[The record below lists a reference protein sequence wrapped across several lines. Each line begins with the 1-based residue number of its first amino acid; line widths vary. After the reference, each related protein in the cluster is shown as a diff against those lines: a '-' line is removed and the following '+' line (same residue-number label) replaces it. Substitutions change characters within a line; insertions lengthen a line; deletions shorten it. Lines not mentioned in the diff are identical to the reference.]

1 MLLPLSFSVN
11 PAIRL
16 SIGALPGPMGMMNY
30 GAMRIVRTNIGDK
43 RVQRALLGF
52 FLFALPLL
60 SPATLHA
67 AERRLQIG
75 FVSFVPGV
83 APLWVASDRRF
94 FAQEGLDPELVFIGT
109 APTMV
114 ASLMARET
122 PLALTAGT
130 AVMSAIA
137 GGAPLKILA
146 TFTNWL
152 TVDLVARPGIVR
164 AEDLRDKRI
173 GVQSIGGGIWM
184 QALLA
189 LERLGLE
196 PARDRL
202 HLQVIGPQAQLAK
215 ALEAGAIDATV
226 LPPAFSRPLKARG
239 FPILLEVRNTSIP
252 LTVNSLI
259 ALKETAEQSPQLIEA
274 ALRGLLR
281 ALVFIHQPGNRD
293 AVIQILQQRMR
304 VERAAAEEAYLEALE
319 TLDRKPYPSLDGL
332 SNIRRMLA
340 RANPKAAAIRLEDAA
355 DTRALRRLD
364 ESGFIDALYG
374 APAGGR

>member
-1 MLLPLSFSVN
+1 M
-11 PAIRL
+11 R
-16 SIGALPGPMGMMNY
+16 MMND
-30 GAMRIVRTNIGDK
+30 GAMRIVRTKVADK
-43 RVQRALLGF
+43 RVKLWLFQRVLLGN
-52 FLFALPLL
+52 FLFVLPLI
-60 SPATLHA
+60 SSGILHA
-67 AERRLQIG
+67 AERRLQVG

-152 TVDLVARPGIVR
+152 TVDLVARPGIFR
-164 AEDLRDKRI
+164 PEDLRDKRI

-189 LERLGLE
+189 LERIGLE
-196 PARDRL
+196 PPRDRL
-202 HLQVIGPQAQLAK
+202 RLQVIGPQGQLAK

-226 LPPAFSRPLKARG
+226 LPPAFSQPLKARG

-259 ALKETAEQSPQLIEA
+259 ALKETAEQSPQLLEA
-274 ALRGLLR
+274 VLKGLLR
-281 ALVFIHQPGNRD
+281 ALVFIHHTANRE
-293 AVIQILQQRMR
+293 AVIQILQRRMR

-340 RANPKAAAIRLEDAA
+340 RANPKAAAIRLEDVA

-364 ESGFIDALYG
+364 QSGFIDGLYG
-374 APAGGR
+374 APGGAR

>member
-1 MLLPLSFSVN
+1 
-11 PAIRL
+11 
-16 SIGALPGPMGMMNY
+16 MGMMNY

-43 RVQRALLGF
+43 RVQRSLLGF

-60 SPATLHA
+60 SPATLNA

-75 FVSFVPGV
+75 FVSFVPSV

-114 ASLMARET
+114 ASLMARQT

-152 TVDLVARPGIVR
+152 MVDLVARPGIVR

-189 LERLGLE
+189 LERLGLD
-196 PARDRL
+196 PLRDRL

-215 ALEAGAIDATV
+215 ALEAGVIDATV

-239 FPILLEVRNTSIP
+239 FPVLLEVRNTSIP

-259 ALKETAEQSPQLIEA
+259 ALRETAEQSPQLVEA

-281 ALVFIHQPGNRD
+281 ALVFIHRPANRE
-293 AVIQILQQRMR
+293 AVIQVLQQRMR

-340 RANPKAAAIRLEDAA
+340 RANPKAAAIRLEDVA

-374 APAGGR
+374 AGASGR

>member
-1 MLLPLSFSVN
+1 MFLPDGLRRKSTDC
-11 PAIRL
+11 L
-16 SIGALPGPMGMMNY
+16 TGAHRPS
-30 GAMRIVRTNIGDK
+30 RCW
-43 RVQRALLGF
+43 LLGF
-52 FLFALPLL
+52 ICCAWLL
-60 SPATLHA
+60 WPASISYPA
-67 AERRLQIG
+67 SSQRLQIG

-137 GGAPLKILA
+137 GGAPLKILS

-152 TVDLVARPGIVR
+152 TVDLIARPGIVR
-164 AEDLRDKRI
+164 AEELRDKRI

-189 LERLGLE
+189 LERLGLDS
-196 PARDRL
+196 ARDRL
-202 HLQVIGPQAQLAK
+202 QLQVIGPQAQLAK
-215 ALEAGAIDATV
+215 ALEAGVIDATV
-226 LPPAFSRPLKARG
+226 LPPAFSRPLKAHG
-239 FPILLEVRNTSIP
+239 FPVLLEVRNTSIP

-259 ALKETAEQSPQLIEA
+259 ALRETAEQSPQLIEA

-281 ALVFIHQPGNRD
+281 ALTFIHRTGNRE

-304 VERAAAEEAYLEALE
+304 VERTAAEEAYVEALE

-340 RANPKAAAIRLEDAA
+340 RANPKAAAIRLEDVA

-364 ESGFIDALYG
+364 ESGFIDGLYRSSTS
-374 APAGGR
+374 GR

>member
-1 MLLPLSFSVN
+1 
-11 PAIRL
+11 
-16 SIGALPGPMGMMNY
+16 MMNH
-30 GAMRIVRTNIGDK
+30 GAMRIIRTEVAKK
-43 RVQRALLGF
+43 RVQPQLVHKGLLVF
-52 FLFALPLL
+52 FLFALPFL
-60 SPATLHA
+60 SSGILQA

-94 FAQEGLDPELVFIGT
+94 FSQEGLDPELVFIGT

-152 TVDLVARPGIVR
+152 TVDLIARPGIAR
-164 AEDLRDKRI
+164 PEDLRDKRI

-184 QALLA
+184 QALLS
-189 LERLGLE
+189 LERIGLE

-215 ALEAGAIDATV
+215 ALEAGVIDATV

-239 FPILLEVRNTSIP
+239 FPLLLEVRNTSIP

-259 ALKETAEQSPQLIEA
+259 ALRETAEQSPQLVEA

-281 ALVFIHQPGNRD
+281 ALVFIHRPANRE

-304 VERAAAEEAYLEALE
+304 VERNAAEEAYGEALE

-340 RANPKAAAIRLEDAA
+340 RANPKAAAIRLEDVA
-355 DTRALRRLD
+355 DTRTLRRLD
-364 ESGFIDALYG
+364 ESGFIDGLYG
-374 APAGGR
+374 SPASAR